1 MRSSTGRLRT
11 NHNNSPM
18 PIQIMEG
25 NPSYQSSSSV
35 AAARQ
40 FYNPQQQ
47 VAACNAL
54 AQGQS
59 GTYARPVLGQG
70 TRGRDMSFSGA
81 NAGWTATNNQ
91 PLIPP
96 MYGEYV
102 NSQNRRYNYESYC
115 LQAAH
120 QFSQGQAATQPQM
133 QIPSQ
138 VNYSQAQ

>member
-1 MRSSTGRLRT
+1 MASITQLKQMRSSTGRLRT

-18 PIQIMEG
+18 PMQIIEG

-59 GTYARPVLGQG
+59 ATYARPVLGQG

-81 NAGWTATNNQ
+81 NVGWTATSSQ

-96 MYGEYV
+96 MYGELSLCVLQIY
-102 NSQNRRYNYESYC
+102 NPRR
-115 LQAAH
+115 L
-120 QFSQGQAATQPQM
+120 
-133 QIPSQ
+133 IPLPRNNHSFILHL
-138 VNYSQAQ
+138 VILYL